1 MNEGRG
7 ESDRMVEGKEDYGVM
22 RMHRYLWTIKS
33 GASFEIVDSEHPLA
47 DHTRIYDHLESR
59 GCA

>member
-1 MNEGRG
+1 MT
-7 ESDRMVEGKEDYGVM
+7 MAIVWM
-22 RMHRYLWTIKS
+22 RMHRYLWTI
-33 GASFEIVDSEHPLA
+33 ESEAYLKELIANILTLA

>member
-33 GASFEIVDSEHPLA
+33 GASFEIVDFAIVLVFTIIE
-47 DHTRIYDHLESR
+47 
-59 GCA
+59 